1 MPIVGASISLLC
13 ILIMFGLPWV
23 GSTWASFWIQK
34 PIKSKSF
41 KNIQNEKQCSIILSD
56 LITASW
62 GYRRVTL

>member
-13 ILIMFGLPWV
+13 ILVMFGLPWV

-41 KNIQNEKQCSIILSD
+41 KNIQNEKQCSIILINPEKKTTIVYS
-56 LITASW
+56 SKH
-62 GYRRVTL
+62 